1 MHKQYSTFN
10 IAAEKKKKKIFQIQN
25 LFWSPNI
32 TLEVIIFFFQNS
44 LASEISPSKFSERFM
59 SGKIYI
65 PVRKKKGGEKNQN
78 TKPDT
83 VANRKKGEKKNLSSS
98 SSQKET
104 LQKNKT
110 NIPTA
115 EKYLVISSQNLLP
128 EATLYFRLKPQHKT
142 MRQNIWCILEER
154 EKKLYYLLPAC
165 QSVSPLDIFIHLFFH
180 LVLFKRPFPILTVI
194 GFALRHR
201 SEEFHQGVV

>member
-1 MHKQYSTFN
+1 MFFF
-10 IAAEKKKKKIFQIQN
+10 FQIQN
-25 LFWSPNI
+25 LFWSPNN

-44 LASEISPSKFSERFM
+44 LASEISSSKFSERFM

-65 PVRKKKGGEKNQN
+65 PGEKNEKNQN

-83 VANRKKGEKKNLSSS
+83 VAKGEKNILCSS

-104 LQKNKT
+104 PQKNKT

-142 MRQNIWCILEER
+142 MRQNIWCILG
-154 EKKLYYLLPAC
+154 EKKKTLLFAPC
-165 QSVSPLDIFIHLFFH
+165 LSVSQSSRYFYSFIFSFGSF
-180 LVLFKRPFPILTVI
+180 
-194 GFALRHR
+194 
-201 SEEFHQGVV
+201 